1 MDDLMLASES
11 RDILI
16 NNNKGRRMRVI
27 IFIALLCLSFG
38 MIASQGKSNVDVSLN
53 QPAPFSENM

>member
-1 MDDLMLASES
+1 
-11 RDILI
+11 
-16 NNNKGRRMRVI
+16 MRVI